1 MKKLRIFFAARTWG
15 FMLIHQQER
24 DLSRARIVDLCDLV
38 N

>member
-1 MKKLRIFFAARTWG
+1 MKKLGIFTGRTWG

-24 DLSRARIVDLCDLV
+24 DLSRTQHIIDLCDLV